1 MDMTPQILYLF
12 DPLCGWCYGFSDTIF
27 RFSEKFNADY
37 EFVAIPGG
45 MITGERIAPFATMQT
60 YISGAYQ
67 RVENMTGVKFGESY
81 LTSLLPSKQI
91 LMDSEPPS
99 RAIVTFRTFD
109 SNQSIAFAKA
119 LQKAHYQEGKDY
131 NDSSWYAPLAAEFG
145 IDPDEFQSRFEEEKM
160 IQHVQEE
167 FAWVKES
174 GVQGY
179 PTVVLRNGS
188 KYYMLTNGCTTI
200 ENLESSLKKATQ
212 MIMK

>member
-1 MDMTPQILYLF
+1 MNPQILYLF

-27 RFSEKFNADY
+27 RFSERHKTEF

-45 MITGERIAPFATMQT
+45 MVTGERIAPFASMYK

-67 RVENMTGVKFGESY
+67 KVENMTGVKFGENY
-81 LTSLLPSKQI
+81 LKSLLPSENI

-99 RAIVTFRTFD
+99 RAIITFRTFD
-109 SNQSIAFAKA
+109 SDQSIAFAKA
-119 LQKAHYQEGKDY
+119 LQKAHYQDGKDY
-131 NDSSWYAPLAAEFG
+131 NDTSWYAPLAIEFG
-145 IDPDEFQSRFEEEKM
+145 IDPADFQNRFEEKKM
-160 IQHVQEE
+160 FQHVQEE

-188 KYYMLTNGCTTI
+188 KYYLLTNGCTTI
-200 ENLESSLKKATQ
+200 ENLESSLQKATQ
-212 MIMK
+212 MIVK